1 MLDNIIVKLL
11 LAPLSLL
18 YGIGISVRNSFY
30 NSGLIRSVKF
40 NLPVI
45 SVGNLSVGGAGK
57 TPHIE
62 YLLRL
67 LHDYIEVGTLSR
79 GYKRNTSGYLDV
91 EADNSASEVGDEPL
105 QFRRKFPDIAVS
117 VCENRAY
124 GIPQMVG
131 RHPALQAILL
141 DDAFQHRAVVPGL
154 NIMLTEYARPF
165 FEDFLMP
172 SGRLREWRSAY
183 HRADVLIVS
192 KCPADLTIEQKHQ
205 MLEKLKPLAHQKVFF
220 TQYTYGDPYY
230 IFNSGY
236 KKILDK
242 DTDLQLLSAIAG
254 TDYLM
259 AYLNPLVATVTS
271 QEYTDHHNF
280 SEDDLRDIRAQFL
293 RIKSPNKLILTT
305 EKDAM
310 RLEAHRE
317 YIHKEDLPIFV
328 LPIEVEFL
336 FNEGP
341 QFDQMIQNYLLN
353 FKV

>member
-11 LAPLSLL
+11 LAPLSFL

-62 YLLRL
+62 YLLQL

-105 QFRRKFPDIAVS
+105 QFRRKFPDVAVS

-141 DDAFQHRAVVPGL
+141 DDAFQHRAVIPGL

-165 FEDFLMP
+165 FDDFLMP

-183 HRADVLIVS
+183 RRADVLIVS

-205 MLEKLKPLAHQKVFF
+205 MLEKLQPLAHQKVFF
-220 TQYTYGDPYY
+220 NQYTYGDPYY

-259 AYLNPLVATVTS
+259 AYLNPRVATVTS

-317 YIHKEDLPIFV
+317 YILNEDLPIFV

>member
-18 YGIGISVRNSFY
+18 YGMGISVRNSFY
-30 NSGLIRSVKF
+30 NTGLIRSVKF

-91 EADNSASEVGDEPL
+91 EADHSASEVGDEPL
-105 QFRRKFPDIAVS
+105 QFRRKFPDVAVS

-141 DDAFQHRAVVPGL
+141 DDAFQHRAVIPGL

-183 HRADVLIVS
+183 SRADVLIVS
-192 KCPADLTIEQKHQ
+192 KCPANLSIEQKHQ

-220 TQYTYGDPYY
+220 TQYTYADPYY

-236 KKILDK
+236 KKILDQ

-259 AYLNPLVATVTS
+259 SYLNPLVATVTS
-271 QEYTDHHNF
+271 QEYADHHNF
-280 SEDDLRDIRAQFL
+280 SDEDLLEIRAQFL

-317 YIHKEDLPIFV
+317 YILKEDLPIFV
-328 LPIEVEFL
+328 LPIQVEFL